1 MFLWNEFRMTKRVI
15 YFVIVLLSVFL
26 LVIGCGEQGNATIT
40 DKNDIDENQTSPFPI
55 TIIDSANRSV
65 TFEESPKRIV
75 TVNPADMEIIYTLG
89 GKVVGRPQK
98 SVGEVRPPEAA
109 VAEDVGRPQVINFEK
124 ISALRADLF
133 IGHKRLNI
141 KDVPTLEALNLNVVL
156 TQGDS
161 VDEIIDLIA
170 MYGSILNK
178 QEQANALINTI
189 KEKVAEVSEGNQGR
203 NVKALILFGTPNE
216 TMAALPQSLGGN
228 LFELVGVENI
238 CKDMPGLKTYPTYA
252 QLSLERILEADP
264 DVIYFMSIGDD
275 KKPFEQF
282 QAEMSHLP
290 VWNELTAIKNDK
302 LINLPYDL
310 FGTNPGPRIIESL
323 QFLKN
328 SLDSLGY

>member
-1 MFLWNEFRMTKRVI
+1 
-15 YFVIVLLSVFL
+15 
-26 LVIGCGEQGNATIT
+26 LVIGCGEQGNATII

-75 TVNPADMEIIYTLG
+75 TVNPADMEIIYVLG

>member
-75 TVNPADMEIIYTLG
+75 TVNPADMEIIYVLG